1 MSGLDLPEKTKKSS
15 PAGPSSGT
23 GVRPGGLGGELAAAL
38 RGNSGPAA
46 RQVGMFALFLAVG
59 LGVGLVLAW
68 STGHSPAVVLADL
81 FEGSFGNAMSIG
93 YTLSFAAPLLLVAV
107 GTVICMQAGQFNIGQ
122 EGQVT
127 LGAVGAGFV
136 VFNIDGPGI
145 VVIPLAFVA
154 AAVAGGL
161 WAALVALL
169 KFTRGVNIVVSSL
182 LFVFLAEQ
190 LMVWLI
196 SGSGPLHDDGDG
208 VLGAGTASQ
217 SPTVATGA
225 RLPTPNLFG
234 LDIPSGFVIAVVA
247 AIVVAWVLRSTL
259 IGYRLRI
266 LGQSPVVA
274 HTIGVSESRLG
285 SLAVAASGAFAGAAG
300 AVILLGQSFQ
310 LHPGTASSI
319 GWNGLLIALAART
332 KPGVSAVLAV
342 VFGAMIAGG
351 GLLGSDNVPVDIVN
365 VMTASIVVALLC
377 PPVVLVALRRRRQRR
392 AAEERA

>member
-1 MSGLDLPEKTKKSS
+1 MSGLDVPEKTKESS
-15 PAGPSSGT
+15 PADRSRAV
-23 GVRPGGLGGELAAAL
+23 VRPGGLGAELAAAL
-38 RGNSGPAA
+38 RANAGSAA
-46 RQVGMFALFLAVG
+46 SQVGMFVLFLGIGLAVG
-59 LGVGLVLAW
+59 LLLSW
-68 STGHSPAVVLADL
+68 STGHSPTVVLADL
-81 FEGSFGNAMSIG
+81 LDGSFGNAMSIS
-93 YTLSFAAPLLLVAV
+93 YTLSFAAPLLLVAA

-136 VFNIDGPGI
+136 VFNISGPAI
-145 VVIPLAFVA
+145 VVIPLAFAA

-161 WAALVALL
+161 WAGLVALL

-196 SGSGPLHDDGDG
+196 SGSGPLHDDGEG

-217 SPTVATGA
+217 SPTVPAGA
-225 RLPTPNLFG
+225 ELPTPHLFG
-234 LDIPSGFVIAVVA
+234 LDVPSGFLIAAVA

-259 IGYRLRI
+259 VGYRLRI
-266 LGQSPVVA
+266 LGHSPVVA

-300 AVILLGQSFQ
+300 AVILLGQSYQ

-332 KPGVSAVLAV
+332 RIGVSAVLAI

-392 AAEERA
+392 AAQVSS

>member
-1 MSGLDLPEKTKKSS
+1 VSAVPEKTKESS
-15 PAGPSSGT
+15 PGPPAEA
-23 GVRPGGLGGELAAAL
+23 RPGGLGAEVAAVFRSHA
-38 RGNSGPAA
+38 GSVAS
-46 RQVGMFALFLAVG
+46 QVGMFALFLAVG
-59 LGVGLVLAW
+59 LALGLVLGW
-68 STGHSPAVVLADL
+68 STGHAPSVVLSDL
-81 FEGSFGNAMSIG
+81 FEGSFGNATSIS

-136 VFNIDGPGI
+136 VFNVHGPGI
-145 VVIPLAFVA
+145 LIIPLALA
-154 AAVAGGL
+154 AGAVGGGA

-169 KFTRGVNIVVSSL
+169 KFSRGVNIVVSSL

-196 SGSGPLHDDGDG
+196 SGSGPLHDNGEG

-217 SPTVATGA
+217 SPTVSNTA

-234 LDIPSGFVIAVVA
+234 LGIPSSFLLAVVA
-247 AIVVAWVLRSTL
+247 AVVVAWVLRSTL
-259 IGYRLRI
+259 LGYRLRI
-266 LGQSPVVA
+266 LGHSPVVA
-274 HTIGVSESRLG
+274 HTIGVHESRLG
-285 SLAVAASGAFAGAAG
+285 SLAVAASGGFAGIAG

-310 LHPGTASSI
+310 LHPGTSSSI

-332 KPGVSAVLAV
+332 RTGVSAVLAV

-351 GLLGSDNVPVDIVN
+351 GLLGSDKVPVDIVN

-392 AAEERA
+392 AAQVSP

>member
-1 MSGLDLPEKTKKSS
+1 MSGLELPEKTKESS
-15 PAGPSSGT
+15 PAGQSSDT
-23 GVRPGGLGGELAAAL
+23 GIRPGGLGGELAAAL
-38 RGNSGPAA
+38 RSNSGPAA

-59 LGVGLVLAW
+59 LAVGLILAW
-68 STGHSPAVVLADL
+68 STGHSPTVVLGNL
-81 FEGSFGNAMSIG
+81 FEGSFGNAMSIS

-196 SGSGPLHDDGDG
+196 SGSGPLHDDGEG

-217 SPTVATGA
+217 SPTVPAGS
-225 RLPTPNLFG
+225 RLPTPHLFG

-259 IGYRLRI
+259 LGYRLRI
-266 LGQSPVVA
+266 LGHSPVVA
-274 HTIGVSESRLG
+274 HTIGVSESRIG

-332 KPGVSAVLAV
+332 KTGVSAVLAV

-392 AAEERA
+392 AAQVTA